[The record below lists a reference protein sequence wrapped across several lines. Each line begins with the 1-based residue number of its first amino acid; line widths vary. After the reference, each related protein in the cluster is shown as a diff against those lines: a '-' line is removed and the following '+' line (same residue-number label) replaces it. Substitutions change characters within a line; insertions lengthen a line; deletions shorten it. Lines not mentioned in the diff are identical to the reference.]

1 MEFVRGEQTKMRK
14 TKHVEIRP
22 EGIYLIKEK
31 ELTLGSFRAN
41 RTRLE
46 NQIMEIQ
53 NSQRHHERELK
64 NNAIL
69 LQSLEHQLLTFNSP
83 EAMEWERFMEQK
95 LADEREKKKQEK
107 QEANNKA
114 KQLLHEYLGDE
125 SYKVLMKKG
134 RINFTGNDG
143 RTYQVTKKGEL
154 LRDSKRLCMI
164 HPRNLPLPD
173 FIIAIMTTVKEVGRR
188 A

>member
-1 MEFVRGEQTKMRK
+1 MK

-53 NSQRHHERELK
+53 NAQRQHEIELK
-64 NNAIL
+64 DNAKL
-69 LQSLEHQLLTFNSP
+69 LQSLEHQLSTFNSI
-83 EAMEWERFMEQK
+83 EAIKWERYMKQK
-95 LADEREKKKQEK
+95 LADEREQKNREK

-114 KQLLHEYLGDE
+114 KQLLREYLGDE
-125 SYKVLMKKG
+125 SYTILMKKG
-134 RINFTGNDG
+134 KISFTGNDG
-143 RTYQVTKKGEL
+143 RPYQVTKKGEL
-154 LRDSKRLCMI
+154 LRDNKRLCMI

-188 A
+188 T

>member
-1 MEFVRGEQTKMRK
+1 MK
-14 TKHVEIRP
+14 TKHVEVRP

-46 NQIMEIQ
+46 NLIMSIQ
-53 NSQRHHERELK
+53 NEQRHHEKELK
-64 NNAIL
+64 NNAKLI
-69 LQSLEHQLLTFNSP
+69 QSLEHQLITFNSP
-83 EAMEWERFMEQK
+83 EAIQWEQFMTQK
-95 LADEREKKKQEK
+95 LAEEREQKKQEK
-107 QEANNKA
+107 LEANNKA
-114 KQLLHEYLGDE
+114 KQLLRDYLGNE
-125 SYKVLMKKG
+125 SYSILMKKG
-134 RINFTGNDG
+134 KINFTGNDG
-143 RTYQVTKKGEL
+143 RPYQVTKKGEL